1 MKEKFTAEQ
10 LENFW
15 RDPANWKLG
24 SIYRCK
30 QDPRVIVPKRN
41 KSMGWTINFAHRS
54 AWPALLLII
63 AFMAGPLLVLA
74 AKGWVNTRI
83 WYATLVVDVAL
94 VCLVSWYFA
103 SPKRYE

>member
-15 RDPANWKLG
+15 RDPANWKSG
-24 SIYRCK
+24 IYRCPA
-30 QDPRVIVPKRN
+30 DPRVIVPKRI
-41 KSMGWTINFAHRS
+41 KWMGWTVNFSHRY

-63 AFMAGPLLVLA
+63 VLMLVPLWILAVL
-74 AKGWVNTRI
+74 GLVNTPV
-83 WYATLVVDVAL
+83 WFVTCVGDVA
-94 VCLVSWYFA
+94 VICLVSWYFA